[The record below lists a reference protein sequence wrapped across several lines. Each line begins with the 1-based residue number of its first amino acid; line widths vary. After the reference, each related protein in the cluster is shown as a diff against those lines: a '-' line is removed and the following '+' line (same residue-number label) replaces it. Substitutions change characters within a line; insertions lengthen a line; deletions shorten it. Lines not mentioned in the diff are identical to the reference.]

1 MNALSMADR
10 IRLVVGR
17 HVFRAGLDFFLLDT
31 LLPERW
37 LDEE

>member
-1 MNALSMADR
+1 MVVLSMTNR
-10 IRLVVGR
+10 IRLTLGR
-17 HVFRAGLDFFLLDT
+17 YVFRVWLDYFLLDT